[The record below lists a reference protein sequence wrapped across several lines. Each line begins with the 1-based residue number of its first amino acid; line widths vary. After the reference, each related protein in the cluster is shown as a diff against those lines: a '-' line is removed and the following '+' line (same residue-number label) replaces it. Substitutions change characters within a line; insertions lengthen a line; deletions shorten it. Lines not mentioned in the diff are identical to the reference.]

1 MRAKLQLALDMPD
14 LTQALRLLELVHD
27 YVDVIEIGT
36 PLLKSQGVRAIHEI
50 RRAYPAKP
58 RLADAKTM
66 DTGEY
71 EADFCFAAGANLM
84 TVLGVADD
92 STISGAVRSAQRH
105 QRTVVVDLL
114 NVPQK
119 TPRARRAAA
128 LGAQAVAV
136 HSGIDQQRR
145 GCTPLADL
153 AELSEAELGI
163 DVAVAGG
170 IGPHSLDMILERHP
184 QVVIVGG
191 AITQAANPASVAA
204 EMRERL
210 G

>member
-1 MRAKLQLALDMPD
+1 MGTKFQLALDMLD
-14 LTQALRLLELVHD
+14 LTRGMQLLELVHD

-36 PLLKSQGVRAIHEI
+36 PLLKYQGVRAVQEV
-50 RRAYPAKP
+50 RRAYPDKLV
-58 RLADAKTM
+58 LADAKTM

-71 EADFCFAAGANLM
+71 EADFCFGAGADLM

-92 STISGAVRSAQRH
+92 ATIGGAVRSAERYC
-105 QRTVVVDLL
+105 RKVVVDLI

-119 TPRARRAAA
+119 ALRARQAAE
-128 LGAQAVAV
+128 LGAGAVAV

-153 AELSEAELGI
+153 AEISASILGI

-170 IGPHSLDMILERHP
+170 IGPGSIDRVLELNP
-184 QVVIVGG
+184 QVVIIGG
-191 AITQAANPASVAA
+191 AITQATDPAVVAA
-204 EMRERL
+204 TIRERL